1 MCFWLCCIWTLICF
15 FISALLGVIPL
26 RQQHNKSWAVTWWG
40 TVRSAQVSW
49 EQTGGGNLS
58 LCVCLC
64 FLKEA
69 ELRAAVMVDVID
81 LWACSGIWKKKK
93 DAFVDLTPHGARC
106 DCSDLCSSD
115 KMRLLHAALLL
126 LRLNEV
132 CRLAASMPFSGG
144 SIQLIKTN

>member
-93 DAFVDLTPHGARC
+93 RC
-106 DCSDLCSSD
+106 ICWFDTTRCSVWLFRPLQFRQDEAPSCCPAAPQAEWSLSS
-115 KMRLLHAALLL
+115 
-126 LRLNEV
+126 
-132 CRLAASMPFSGG
+132 G
-144 SIQLIKTN
+144 SIDALFWRIHPIN

>member
-1 MCFWLCCIWTLICF
+1 MCFWLCCSLTLICF
-15 FISALLGVIPL
+15 FISALLRVIPL

-93 DAFVDLTPHGARC
+93 MHLLIWHHTVLGVIVQTSAVQTRWGSFMLPC
-106 DCSDLCSSD
+106 CSSGWM
-115 KMRLLHAALLL
+115 KLVVWQHR
-126 LRLNEV
+126 
-132 CRLAASMPFSGG
+132 CPFLEDPS
-144 SIQLIKTN
+144 N